1 MFNNVKIIGTHKT
14 YNNASLQ
21 KPVYYKYDINH
32 TTDTKYNVSISNY
45 KFTDENYTN
54 NVQYGYPIIPP
65 TLFNEKC
72 KNVSEIQGIF
82 GDSDFEGYI
91 PSNLFDNLTKLT
103 NINKLFNKCKILPQK
118 LTTIDSSVINDKIY
132 KLGNYQTDI
141 YSLYPENFIDID
153 TNKSISSIDI
163 FNVYAIVGE
172 NTAKRIYLFNDHTFI
187 SSSNRTNNLTILN
200 FNVEIHSQSLLT
212 TKIITNSDNQPVLF
226 DLTEN
231 ILNNTYIPVFN
242 ICFNFNDGIPT
253 NYSEGIKV
261 ESLGI
266 KFDNLSNSILSQEM
280 AEIYYGYI
288 LEKGSFLN
296 VSNHFNQPRTEYL
309 GNFGR
314 QLSYNASTKM
324 IYPSNNIMFPTI
336 IKYDSIIPT
345 TMYPNQYINKN
356 VNELIN
362 RYKYDGLINV
372 LCDLWTIRELQIDI
386 DDTFSHETVNNDET
400 GNTDHLYTFNDGYQ
414 IKYEQELTE
423 DVIKTLHHNIV
434 YSNYLLL
441 FNNWYKSIIGE
452 NGRFTL
458 ETYHSLRIL
467 NESTNKLITVN
478 NITISQPDV
487 AESLAITYS
496 CRVEQNK
503 DNLIIREITAN

>member
-1 MFNNVKIIGTHKT
+1 
-14 YNNASLQ
+14 
-21 KPVYYKYDINH
+21 
-32 TTDTKYNVSISNY
+32 
-45 KFTDENYTN
+45 
-54 NVQYGYPIIPP
+54 
-65 TLFNEKC
+65 
-72 KNVSEIQGIF
+72 
-82 GDSDFEGYI
+82 
-91 PSNLFDNLTKLT
+91 
-103 NINKLFNKCKILPQK
+103 
-118 LTTIDSSVINDKIY
+118 
-132 KLGNYQTDI
+132 
-141 YSLYPENFIDID
+141 
-153 TNKSISSIDI
+153 
-163 FNVYAIVGE
+163 
-172 NTAKRIYLFNDHTFI
+172 
-187 SSSNRTNNLTILN
+187 
-200 FNVEIHSQSLLT
+200 
-212 TKIITNSDNQPVLF
+212 
-226 DLTEN
+226 
-231 ILNNTYIPVFN
+231 
-242 ICFNFNDGIPT
+242 
-253 NYSEGIKV
+253 
-261 ESLGI
+261 
-266 KFDNLSNSILSQEM
+266 
-280 AEIYYGYI
+280 
-288 LEKGSFLN
+288 
-296 VSNHFNQPRTEYL
+296 
-309 GNFGR
+309 
-314 QLSYNASTKM
+314 
-324 IYPSNNIMFPTI
+324 MFPTI

-386 DDTFSHETVNNDET
+386 DDTFSHGTPVNNET

-423 DVIKTLHHNIV
+423 EVIKTLHHNIV

-458 ETYHSLRIL
+458 ETYHSLRIF